1 MLDAYTSNTYSQ
13 AVKLTTEQLSALKMA
28 PLKGANKLAIAIALV
43 GTTQEQ
49 MEAATGMRQSYIS
62 AIVNG
67 RYSKLPIETARK
79 FSGYFGCQIEDL
91 FPARETAVAS

>member
-1 MLDAYTSNTYSQ
+1 MLDTYTSSTYSP
-13 AVKLTTEQLSALKMA
+13 VVMLTVEQLSALKMA
-28 PLKGANKLAIAIALV
+28 PLKGANKLAFAIALV

-49 MEAATGMRQSYIS
+49 MEAATGIRQAYIS

-79 FSGYFGCQIEDL
+79 FAGYFGCQIEDL
-91 FPARETAVAS
+91 FPAREAAAS